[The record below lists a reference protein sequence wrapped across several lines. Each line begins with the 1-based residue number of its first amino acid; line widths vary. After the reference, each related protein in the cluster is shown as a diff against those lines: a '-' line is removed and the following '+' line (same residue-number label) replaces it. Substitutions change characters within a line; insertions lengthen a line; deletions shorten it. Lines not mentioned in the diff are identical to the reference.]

1 MMRLPAPIALCHVI
15 TKGKKSFI
23 LKEYNRVE
31 GETAGSYLFA
41 EGISLSLVHA
51 LRSNGGNKSA
61 VMTNNKVCTWRRSV
75 PDGSQSSI

>member
-1 MMRLPAPIALCHVI
+1 MMHLPAPVVYHVI

-31 GETAGSYLFA
+31 DITADSYLFA
-41 EGISLSLVHA
+41 EGISFSLVHA

-61 VMTNNKVCTWRRSV
+61 VIANNKVCTWRRSV
-75 PDGSQSSI
+75 PDASQGSI